1 MIQAMQ
7 ANQTH
12 DQPLLIPVQAM
23 DHLVLAPVDTTIELG
38 FSQTYIAHRVAENG
52 KDLGDVTAQTVFSVK
67 EPNGS
72 CAGASCTASESG
84 DYTVIGVL
92 AQDDRVS
99 GQAMLR
105 VIPRVAPQV
114 DRLLLRPADRSIEL
128 GSSQTY
134 IAHGVAENGK
144 DLGDVT
150 AQTVFTIIPSGGC
163 KEATCTPTQLGEH
176 TVTGQL
182 TRGDRIVTGQ
192 ATLWV
197 IPRIDHLVL
206 APVDTTIELGSS
218 QTYTAHGADKDG
230 KDLGDV
236 TAQTVFT
243 IIPSGACQGPTCTPT
258 EARDHTVTGALKDNP
273 TIGGAARLR
282 VTRRIDHLE
291 LQPASTLI
299 ELGESQTYTAN
310 AIAKDGTDLGDVTAQ
325 TVFTII
331 PSGGCKE
338 ATCTPTKVGDHTVT
352 GTLTRDNIHGS
363 AALQVLPRQPSISSV
378 TPSSTLPGRSVEV
391 RGNTGSCNR
400 AGTLTFH
407 GMTDV
412 SMDVTADENG
422 NFVARFTVPRGTF
435 PRAYKLELTVDCNRQ
450 LQWVQSELTVI
461 NLAPVAVDD
470 SATTTQDTP
479 VAIAVAANDRNP
491 DPDTGYQTVVVEH
504 RSPPHGMIQ
513 VRSDRTI
520 VYTPEMGFLGSD
532 QFQYSL
538 CDNIINAA
546 GRADCA
552 TATVTVTVNPRTPT
566 TTVPPTSGPPTSG
579 PPTTTNPR
587 CAPSAGEVHGFQV
600 VPIKGAGGVKLRIT
614 AKGDRNLA
622 SCPLMILLG
631 GFPLDPAVR
640 VGSDGSISAQRSV
653 PKDAKPGISTVGLA
667 MTGGQILAE
676 TPFEITPIV
685 PPWWTRGLLKLLIG
699 AGAFGAGAVAQAA
712 NRRWRI
718 SRKERTTQDGQV
730 PQDIRTDPHTGPAA
744 VAVEPNGDSTQTFTV
759 RLEPHHDPGIQTV
772 QEVTG

>member
-1 MIQAMQ
+1 MFHGKRAHQDQGADNPINGSAAAQSTLGQSTEHLPRNSSPGQPAAEHRWTAVRNILVRARLILLALAAVTILGGVLVATASATSQDMGARQAEHSSLAAGLPERLAQTTQTQ
-7 ANQTH
+7 ANQIR
-12 DQPLLIPVQAM
+12 DQPPLIPAQAM
-23 DHLVLAPVDTTIELG
+23 DYLELEPNPATIRLGARQDYTAHRVAEGGADLGVVTAQTDFSIKEPNGSCSEAGCTATKPGDYTVTGILKDDPKVQGTATLRVTTRRIDHLVLAPADTTIELG
-38 FSQTYIAHRVAENG
+38 KGQTYV
-52 KDLGDVTAQTVFSVK
+52 
-67 EPNGS
+67 
-72 CAGASCTASESG
+72 
-84 DYTVIGVL
+84 
-92 AQDDRVS
+92 
-99 GQAMLR
+99 
-105 VIPRVAPQV
+105 
-114 DRLLLRPADRSIEL
+114 
-128 GSSQTY
+128 
-134 IAHGVAENGK
+134 AHGVAEDNTDPGV
-144 DLGDVT
+144 VT
-150 AQTVFTIIPSGGC
+150 AQTVFTIS
-163 KEATCTPTQLGEH
+163 
-176 TVTGQL
+176 
-182 TRGDRIVTGQ
+182 
-192 ATLWV
+192 
-197 IPRIDHLVL
+197 
-206 APVDTTIELGSS
+206 
-218 QTYTAHGADKDG
+218 
-230 KDLGDV
+230 
-236 TAQTVFT
+236 
-243 IIPSGACQGPTCTPT
+243 PSGACQGPTCTPT
-258 EARDHTVTGALKDNP
+258 KA
-273 TIGGAARLR
+273 
-282 VTRRIDHLE
+282 
-291 LQPASTLI
+291 
-299 ELGESQTYTAN
+299 
-310 AIAKDGTDLGDVTAQ
+310 
-325 TVFTII
+325 
-331 PSGGCKE
+331 
-338 ATCTPTKVGDHTVT
+338 GDHTVT
-352 GTLTRDNIHGS
+352 GTLTRDNIGGS

-378 TPSSTLPGRSVEV
+378 TPGSTLPGRSVEV

-412 SMDVTADENG
+412 SMDVTADKNG

-520 VYTPEMGFLGSD
+520 VYTPEMGFLGRD

-546 GRADCA
+546 GRADCG

-685 PPWWTRGLLKLLIG
+685 PPWWPRGLLKLLIG